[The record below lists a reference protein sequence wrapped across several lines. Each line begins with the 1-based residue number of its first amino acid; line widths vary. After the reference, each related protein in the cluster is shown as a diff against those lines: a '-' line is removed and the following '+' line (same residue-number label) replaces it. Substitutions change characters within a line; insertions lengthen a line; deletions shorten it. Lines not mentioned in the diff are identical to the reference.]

1 MQGRVPTLLSYF
13 KRAKMLD
20 FPPKPF
26 MQPQLE
32 RKDSTFHSKSGI
44 QKIREKNSQLLFL
57 SIRQRS
63 TFSALNEQ
71 ASLSS
76 PANTEACKFLSEN
89 GFP

>member
-1 MQGRVPTLLSYF
+1 
-13 KRAKMLD
+13 MLD

-26 MQPQLE
+26 MKPQSE

-63 TFSALNEQ
+63 TFSALHEQ

-76 PANTEACKFLSEN
+76 PANAEACKFLSEN